1 MSNSTP
7 RCTPSRRGV
16 AAVAVAA
23 ALGLAV
29 TGCGAGGDR
38 FISGWFGPERPVA
51 LVNRTIGDGEYR
63 VAYALQLLVVPQGA
77 PVVVTCTVVDTSGRI
92 GFFDGL
98 ERTVESGRWVTIEA
112 EGDFDLPDLTLGL
125 RCAPDGTGLLDVI
138 VRRVS
143 LDVEP
148 L

>member
-7 RCTPSRRGV
+7 RFTPSRLPT
-16 AAVAVAA
+16 AAVAVVA
-23 ALGLAV
+23 ALVLAL
-29 TGCGAGGDR
+29 TGCGASTDR
-38 FISGWFGPERPVA
+38 FLSGWFGPERPVA

-63 VAYALQLLVVPQGA
+63 VAYALQVLVVPQGE

-125 RCAPDGTGLLDVI
+125 RCAPDRSGLLDVI

-143 LDVEP
+143 LEVER